1 MKIAL
6 FGTGRMGR
14 TIAYMIKQ
22 LGDHTIHTW
31 DSEEREVYEGRVTP
45 KHRFCSD
52 HHTACDLKDVTAIG
66 NQFDLVISS
75 LPYHLNF
82 SLAKMCINEKIPY
95 CDLGGSVPVSK
106 KINDLA
112 TNRGATV
119 FTDLGL
125 APGWANI
132 LAQEALEKIPRV
144 ADWFGEVP
152 HTIKMRCGGLPVKM
166 AETKNDPFNYRLT
179 WSTEGLYNEYMDRSN
194 ILEDG
199 KIISIPS
206 LSRCER
212 VEINGFP
219 ELEAFTTSGGAS
231 HTLENMKVEGVQ
243 NCSYKTLRYKGHLD
257 LISYFLHDRKLNA
270 EEMANLFSRSFSED
284 VVIVEVDAEFSS
296 LNLTYRKTK
305 IIDARDGYSA
315 MQRATAGGLVSAIF
329 ASPLDL
335 WRPLTYA
342 DIDLDRFNENTEQLN
357 VS

>member
-52 HHTACDLKDVTAIG
+52 SHTACNVEDITPIVEP
-66 NQFDLVISS
+66 FDLVISS

-82 SLAKMCINEKIPY
+82 SLAKLCIEQKVPY
-95 CDLGGSVPVSK
+95 CDLGGSVPVSE
-106 KINDLA
+106 KINKLA
-112 TNRGATV
+112 EQEKATV

-132 LAQEALEKIPRV
+132 LAEEALLKVPEI
-144 ADWFGEVP
+144 P
-152 HTIKMRCGGLPVKM
+152 HTIKMRCGGLPVKV
-166 AETKNDPFNYRLT
+166 AETKTDPFNYRLT
-179 WSTEGLYNEYMDRSN
+179 WSTEGLYNEYIDRSN
-194 ILEDG
+194 VLRDG
-199 KIISIPS
+199 EITSVPS
-206 LSRCER
+206 LGSREC
-212 VEINGFP
+212 VKINNFP

-231 HTLENMKVEGVQ
+231 HTLENMKARGVQ

-257 LISYFLHDRKLNA
+257 LISYFLYNRKLDA
-270 EEMANLFSRSFSED
+270 EEMGNLFSRDFSED
-284 VVIVEVDAEFSS
+284 VVIVEVEAKGE
-296 LNLTYRKTK
+296 NLTYRNTK
-305 IIDARDGYSA
+305 VVRSKDGYSA

-329 ASPLDL
+329 ASPFVEHDS
-335 WRPLTYA
+335 PLTYA
-342 DIDLDRFNENTEQLN
+342 DIDMDFFNDNMKTLDI
-357 VS
+357 